1 MFRGNGVGV
10 RGDIGVTF
18 VKNPLC
24 ARHIRV
30 TARMCA
36 ACAWEE
42 GADRHLATH
51 RPCNSQLL
59 WDSPRE
65 KV

>member
-1 MFRGNGVGV
+1 MGV

-18 VKNPLC
+18 IKNPLC
-24 ARHIRV
+24 ARYIRV
-30 TARMCA
+30 IARVCA

-42 GADRHLATH
+42 GADGHSAIHRHH
-51 RPCNSQLL
+51 NSQLL
-59 WDSPRE
+59 WASPRE